1 MLPCASGRGEARPW
15 DSNPDCSMQFRAEEY
30 YKVALDRVQ
39 QARRIHNAGG
49 DYALAMYCAGLA
61 VESLLRAFRW
71 TEDTSFQGRH
81 DLNDLLRDSGL
92 MTVDD
97 RYMRR
102 KGASD
107 EEILQTGRAIRGA
120 MNLVII
126 LWHNNLRFASEAS
139 LKAFLNRIGRLKG
152 IKGDAVKENS
162 RQLLEAAQ
170 TVVSRGMVLWDSKK
184 KS

>member
-1 MLPCASGRGEARPW
+1 
-15 DSNPDCSMQFRAEEY
+15 MQFRAEEY
-30 YKVALDRVQ
+30 YQAALERMQ

-71 TEDTSFQGRH
+71 AEDTSFEGRH
-81 DLNDLLRDSGL
+81 DLNELLRESGL
-92 MTVDD
+92 MRVDD
-97 RYMRR
+97 EYMRR

-107 EEILQTGRAIRGA
+107 EEIVESGRAIKAA
-120 MNLVII
+120 MNLVIV
-126 LWHNNLRFASEAS
+126 LWHNNLRFASES
-139 LKAFLNRIGRLKG
+139 RLKAFLNRTGKLKG

-162 RQLLEAAQ
+162 RQMLEASQ
-170 TVVSRGMVLWDSKK
+170 PVISRGIILWASKK